1 MKIPN
6 EWTTSSASHHVH
18 CAASCASVDG
28 LTAEALQ
35 PQSVHAL
42 SPTSLIWKQARARS
56 CAFDVLLGMNDITK
70 TQTSRMV
77 EMMDFN
83 SC

>member
-1 MKIPN
+1 M
-6 EWTTSSASHHVH
+6 
-18 CAASCASVDG
+18 
-28 LTAEALQ
+28 
-35 PQSVHAL
+35 HAL
-42 SPTSLIWKQARARS
+42 SLTSLIWKQARARS
-56 CAFDVLLGMNDITK
+56 CAFDVMLGMNDITK